1 MGHGEKLL
9 FGAVRD
15 QEDTGEILVVI
26 VRPKNIQAARIVG
39 YP

>member
-15 QEDTGEILVVI
+15 QEDTGEILVVLHTWP
-26 VRPKNIQAARIVG
+26 VN
-39 YP
+39 